1 MEPTK
6 NEMGNN
12 HHVQKRNV
20 LRHEEEPKSEKVQ
33 LNLKLLKIF
42 NICACNRLIGKV
54 RHKHTW
60 HNCIFCTTCEFVVA

>member
-33 LNLKLLKIF
+33 LNPKLLKVF
-42 NICACNRLIGKV
+42 NICARNRLIGKV
-54 RHKHTW
+54 RHKHVW
-60 HNCIFCTTCEFVVA
+60 HYSIFCTI